1 MKELAH
7 RQPPDR
13 GLAGMSRT
21 FWLTV
26 EQQEEICGKFL
37 NRLSSR
43 RFGHFRRSGRG
54 D

>member
-26 EQQEEICGKFL
+26 EQQEEICGKFFNL
-37 NRLSSR
+37 C
-43 RFGHFRRSGRG
+43 G
-54 D
+54 